1 MSPVLVHPR
10 IGPQPRSSTTGTHSL
25 QSLGTCLRSGTR
37 VYGHS
42 ASPHPRGHTIIRAAT
57 MKQRGIP
64 VNRTIVIIGAM
75 ITIRLINQINTGI
88 DHDTLQI
95 TIVSLGTK
103 ANSMHRKL
111 PSKKSP

>member
-10 IGPQPRSSTTGTHSL
+10 TGPQPRSSTTGTPSL
-25 QSLGTCLRSGTR
+25 QSRGTCLRSGTR

-42 ASPHPRGHTIIRAAT
+42 ASPHPLGHTIIRTAT
-57 MKQRGIP
+57 TKQKGIF
-64 VNRTIVIIGAM
+64 VNRTIVIIEAM

-95 TIVSLGTK
+95 TIVNLGIK
-103 ANSMHRKL
+103 PNSMHRKL
-111 PSKKSP
+111 LLKKSP